1 MAEDLLQEKT
11 SFQNSIV
18 AFLEEAGA
26 SDMESFVYDTQF
38 ALDGAKFMLSVQNFP
53 SVVLTKRFAFPD
65 GDPFEFEQSAIRANN
80 RDSVVRVRVDR
91 EKKVALFSISV
102 ICTSPEA
109 FSASF
114 PSYLRA
120 MDDTEAIVVGL
131 FQRSECPFLER
142 NDSQSESRK
151 IPERD

>member
-26 SDMESFVYDTQF
+26 SDIVSIAHDTQF
-38 ALDGAKFMLSVQNFP
+38 ALGGAKFMLSVQNFP

-65 GDPFEFEQSAIRANN
+65 GDPYEFEQSAIRANN

-91 EKKVALFSISV
+91 EKKVALFSVSV

-109 FSASF
+109 FSSSF
-114 PSYLRA
+114 QSYLRA
-120 MDDTEAIVVGL
+120 MDDSEAIVVGI
-131 FQRSECPFLER
+131 FQTS
-142 NDSQSESRK
+142 SK
-151 IPERD
+151 